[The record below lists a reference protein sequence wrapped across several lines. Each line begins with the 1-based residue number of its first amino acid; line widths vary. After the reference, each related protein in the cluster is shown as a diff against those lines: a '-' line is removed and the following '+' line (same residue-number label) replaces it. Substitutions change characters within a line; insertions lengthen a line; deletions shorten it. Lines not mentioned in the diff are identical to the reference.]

1 MPPLPVVGLL
11 PRTQLNESMLL
22 VVFGLVPLV
31 RAVFVG
37 VPVVIVLMSL
47 VVIAFVVLALLVFF
61 FPVVL
66 CTSSSHHGN
75 RCSKDGSQKNRAEQ
89 SVSTLQVVLL
99 SARFKFTN
107 LTHITF
113 CLWRPGV

>member
-1 MPPLPVVGLL
+1 VAPLPVVGLL
-11 PRTQLNESMLL
+11 PSAQMNEGMLL

-37 VPVVIVLMSL
+37 VPSVIVLVAF
-47 VVIAFVVLALLVFF
+47 VVIALVVLALLVFF

-66 CTSSSHHGN
+66 RASSSHHRN
-75 RCSKDGSQKNRAEQ
+75 RCSKDGSQKNGAEP

-107 LTHITF
+107 PTHITF
-113 CLWRPGV
+113 YLCRSSV